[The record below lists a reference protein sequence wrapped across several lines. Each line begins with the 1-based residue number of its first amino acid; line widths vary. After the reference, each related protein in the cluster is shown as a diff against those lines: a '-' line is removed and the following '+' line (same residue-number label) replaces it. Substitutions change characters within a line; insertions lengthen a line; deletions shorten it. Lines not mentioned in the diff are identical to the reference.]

1 MADFGS
7 RGRAAGCLSISVDA
21 DLMGHGASGAK
32 GRTAAAESV
41 LRDLIDQF
49 QRHRLAASWAFSEP
63 AAAGLTRTLGAV
75 AGQEIAL
82 AASADVSPI
91 DGSRGAFVRWVVDP
105 LRRAASSGTAISSLV
120 LAGSWQPRH
129 LDVLKK
135 YGIRTV
141 RSDRLVHSANVR
153 ASGVLAGQTARSEG
167 VQIVCYGLWHVA
179 TTFTLQGG
187 GWMANHAQM
196 RLARR
201 AIDRVILQGG
211 ICHCRIDAASL
222 AQSDSTV
229 GLRHIDRFLREI
241 AQLRTGGRLEVRTLR
256 GVADLLAPKRTNSA
270 ARSILRVA

>member
-91 DGSRGAFVRWVVDP
+91 DGSRGAFVHGW
-105 LRRAASSGTAISSLV
+105 S
-120 LAGSWQPRH
+120 
-129 LDVLKK
+129 
-135 YGIRTV
+135 IR
-141 RSDRLVHSANVR
+141 
-153 ASGVLAGQTARSEG
+153 
-167 VQIVCYGLWHVA
+167 C
-179 TTFTLQGG
+179 
-187 GWMANHAQM
+187 
-196 RLARR
+196 
-201 AIDRVILQGG
+201 
-211 ICHCRIDAASL
+211 
-222 AQSDSTV
+222 
-229 GLRHIDRFLREI
+229 
-241 AQLRTGGRLEVRTLR
+241 GGRHRAERPFRRWYSQAVGSR
-256 GVADLLAPKRTNSA
+256 G
-270 ARSILRVA
+270 IWMC